1 MFNTLI
7 NNKKEKLSTDGGGT
21 NKFNNLKDLKIMKF
35 KADRETLLKPLQAI
49 RGVVERRQTLP
60 ILSNV
65 LMNVSEEQLRLT
77 ATDME
82 VELVSRTALKDA
94 ENGEITVPARKL
106 IDICRALPA
115 DAQVSFNVEG
125 ERAQIRSGK
134 SRFTLSTLPASE
146 YPSADRPADE
156 TSVSIS
162 QGELKR
168 LIELT
173 HFAMAH
179 QDVRYYLNG
188 LLLELSSDRLRAVA
202 TDGHRLALAEMDIQA
217 EVGDEP
223 RALILPRKGV
233 AELLR
238 LLSGEDAAM
247 DLVIGSNAVMASFAE
262 LQFTSKLIDGRFPDY
277 ERVIPN
283 AEACDKQL
291 TVDKEVLRQCLSR
304 AAILSNDKYRAVRIS
319 LGPGTLRVVA
329 NNPEQEEAEDE
340 MEVAY
345 DGETLDV
352 GFNVTYLMDALN
364 ALPGENARLYFTD
377 ASSSCLVAPEGEERC
392 RYVVM
397 PMRL

>member
-1 MFNTLI
+1 M
-7 NNKKEKLSTDGGGT
+7 
-21 NKFNNLKDLKIMKF
+21 KFNL
-35 KADRETLLKPLQAI
+35 DRETFLKPLQAI
-49 RGVVERRQTLP
+49 QGVVERRQTLP

-65 LMNVSEEQLRLT
+65 LVSVSDDNLALT

-82 VELVSRTALKDA
+82 VELVAKTSLQDA
-94 ENGEITVPARKL
+94 SGGEITLPARKL

-115 DAQVSFNVEG
+115 GAKVSFVVDG
-125 ERAQIRSGK
+125 ERAVIRSGR

-156 TSVSIS
+156 ASVSVK
-162 QGELKR
+162 QGALKH
-168 LIELT
+168 LIDLT

-188 LLLELSSDRLRAVA
+188 LLLELSADRLRAVA
-202 TDGHRLALAEMDIQA
+202 TDGHRLAVAETDIQA
-217 EVGDEP
+217 EVGEEP
-223 RALILPRKGV
+223 RTLILPRKGV
-233 AELLR
+233 GELQR
-238 LLSGEDAAM
+238 LLGSDDESM
-247 DLVIGSNAVMASFAE
+247 ELVIGSNAIRASFAE

-291 TVDKEVLRQCLSR
+291 TLEKESLRQCLAR
-304 AAILSNDKYRAVRIS
+304 AAILSNDKYRAVRLS
-319 LGPGTLRVVA
+319 LAPGILRVVA
-329 NNPEQEEAEDE
+329 NNPEQEQAEDE

-345 DGETLDV
+345 EGDALEV

-364 ALPGENARLYFTD
+364 ALPGENARLFFTD
-377 ASSSCLVAPEGEERC
+377 ASSSCLLTPEGEERC